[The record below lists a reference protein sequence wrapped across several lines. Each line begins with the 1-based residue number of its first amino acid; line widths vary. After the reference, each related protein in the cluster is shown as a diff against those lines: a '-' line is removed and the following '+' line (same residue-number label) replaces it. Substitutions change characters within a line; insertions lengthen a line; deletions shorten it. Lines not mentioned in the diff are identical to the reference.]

1 MASVD
6 KKVNKM
12 KPNSEEHSEKCEVC
26 SRPCKYFFYGV
37 KCCESCKHFFRRS
50 ISLKKE
56 YKCKNGRKC
65 EIEKASISCKRCR
78 LNKCLSVGMNS
89 SRVCV
94 KSQRVSG
101 QAAHAQSSNLAEVG
115 IDLSAMTIA
124 LQQKD
129 FVGFIMLKNLLE
141 IEQKMRRIRYSQRPV
156 PESFYEQCDSFE
168 SIFARK
174 LNLLEM
180 ADKFSA
186 KILQPVPSSIL
197 EKIHKFGNFCIRP
210 MHMAMDLL
218 CVFEIGKTFSFF
230 EQLGINDKIA
240 LCSNIAMPLFVLC
253 NGFYSV
259 QQNCEVLCTPG
270 GVVPIKCFKTSFYHK
285 DSVAMRMG
293 DTLLCKAIEPFSRL
307 KLSNEEFV
315 LIRAIIYSHM
325 VSPGLSDQAQKLLFT
340 EAEKYASLLM
350 RIVQI
355 SYGAAPGALRYVEL
369 MGLIEFVFN
378 TGAKHRQLLTY
389 ISNVLDPSFD
399 RVMPP
404 ILAKICTKGPVELH
418 QLLPY

>member
-1 MASVD
+1 
-6 KKVNKM
+6 
-12 KPNSEEHSEKCEVC
+12 
-26 SRPCKYFFYGV
+26 
-37 KCCESCKHFFRRS
+37 
-50 ISLKKE
+50 
-56 YKCKNGRKC
+56 
-65 EIEKASISCKRCR
+65 
-78 LNKCLSVGMNS
+78 MNS

-94 KSQRVSG
+94 KSQRVSS
-101 QAAHAQSSNLAEVG
+101 QAAPAQSSNLAEVG
-115 IDLSAMTIA
+115 TDLSAMTMA

-141 IEQKMRRIRYSQRPV
+141 IEQNMRRIRYSQRP
-156 PESFYEQCDSFE
+156 
-168 SIFARK
+168 
-174 LNLLEM
+174 
-180 ADKFSA
+180 
-186 KILQPVPSSIL
+186 
-197 EKIHKFGNFCIRP
+197 
-210 MHMAMDLL
+210 
-218 CVFEIGKTFSFF
+218 
-230 EQLGINDKIA
+230 QLGINDKIA
-240 LCSNIAMPLFVLC
+240 LCSNIAMPLYVLC

-293 DTLLCKAIEPFSRL
+293 DKLLCKAIEPFSRL

-369 MGLIEFVFN
+369 MGLIECVFN
-378 TGAKHRQLLTY
+378 AGAKHRQLLTY
-389 ISNVLDPSFD
+389 ISNVLDPNFD

-404 ILAKICTKGPVELH
+404 MLAKISTKGPVELH